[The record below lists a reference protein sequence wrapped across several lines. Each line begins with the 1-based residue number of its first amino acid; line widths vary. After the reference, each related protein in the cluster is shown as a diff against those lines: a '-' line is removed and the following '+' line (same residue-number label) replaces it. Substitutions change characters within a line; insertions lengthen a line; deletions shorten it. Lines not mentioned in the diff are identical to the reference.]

1 MLLYSRFSRIINVTD
16 IGQDYN
22 LDDMF
27 YLLFGRRA
35 AGNDCTCV
43 TPNLSPSHCLPL
55 RLTDQG
61 ATTVLGYH
69 TISGGMTPT
78 VSDQQYNP
86 VRDNNTNDRCPIDAT
101 VSYSLTYMCMY
112 KILLICIL

>member
-1 MLLYSRFSRIINVTD
+1 
-16 IGQDYN
+16 
-22 LDDMF
+22 MF
-27 YLLFGRRA
+27 NLLFGRRA

-43 TPNLSPSHCLPL
+43 IPNLSPSHCLPL
-55 RLTDQG
+55 CLTDQG

-69 TISGGMTPT
+69 TANGGMTPT
-78 VSDQQYNP
+78 ASVQQYNP

-101 VSYSLTYMCMY
+101 VSYSLTYVCMH